1 MFSSLIVIF
10 CCPYFTL
17 NISLIFLTFTLY
29 REEKKDVSSCEGL
42 RVGNT
47 VSQWKSFSFSNEVLF
62 HSWLNILFLYV
73 FIIIGWFWSSRGT
86 SWMS

>member
-10 CCPYFTL
+10 CCPYLSL
-17 NISLIFLTFTLY
+17 NINLIFLTFTLY

-47 VSQWKSFSFSNEVLF
+47 VS
-62 HSWLNILFLYV
+62 
-73 FIIIGWFWSSRGT
+73 
-86 SWMS
+86 